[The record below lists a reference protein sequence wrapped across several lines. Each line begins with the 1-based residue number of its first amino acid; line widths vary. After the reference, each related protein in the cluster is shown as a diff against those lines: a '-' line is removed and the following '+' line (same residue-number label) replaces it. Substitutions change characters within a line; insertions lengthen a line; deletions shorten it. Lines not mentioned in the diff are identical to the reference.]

1 MLYII
6 LVSCPKDG
14 MFDNVVY
21 QGRIPFITDK
31 KERAEVYKE
40 HLEEE
45 FIDSTY
51 TVCEVRKL

>member
-6 LVSCPKDG
+6 LVSSPKEG
-14 MFDNVVY
+14 TFDEVVY
-21 QGRIPFITDK
+21 QGRDPFITDK

-45 FIDSTY
+45 WIDSTY